1 MDGAQWWN
9 QAFEAAGYKDAF
21 QVKVLPE
28 GADPMDVRY
37 NMINWVHRSTRGW
50 SYGSS
55 VTDPRTGEII
65 KGHVTLGS
73 LRVRQD
79 FLIAEGLLAPYEEG
93 LPVSKEMEQMA
104 LARLRQLAAHE
115 VGHTLGLAHAYSSS
129 AENLASV
136 MDYPHPMAKLVNGKI
151 DLSEAYDT
159 KIGVF
164 DKVSIAYG
172 YQHFPQGTDEDKALN
187 DILQKSL
194 KAGLTFLSDQD
205 ARPQGGAHPY
215 AHLWD
220 NGKDPVDELNRVMEI
235 RQVALKNF
243 GEKNIKMGAP
253 MAMLEEVLVPMYFF
267 HRYQAEAAVKMI
279 GGLNYRYALR
289 GDGQPITELLSPPQE
304 QKALEAL
311 LKTVHPSALTLP
323 ESLLKIIPPRPI
335 GYSRHREL
343 IKIKT
348 ELTFDPLS
356 AAETAADMTF
366 SLILHPARANRLVEQ
381 HAREAKLPSLENV
394 IDQMVTATI
403 KSAPRTGLESSVQ
416 MAVNIALISNL
427 ASLALNKDAL
437 GQTKSIIHFKITQ
450 LIAWL
455 STRATADDGWRAH
468 YSYLAEKLTQLQDD
482 PDEYKE
488 ENVLPPPPGMPI
500 GDMYLDFCGEF
511 RKP

>member
-1 MDGAQWWN
+1 
-9 QAFEAAGYKDAF
+9 
-21 QVKVLPE
+21 
-28 GADPMDVRY
+28 
-37 NMINWVHRSTRGW
+37 
-50 SYGSS
+50 
-55 VTDPRTGEII
+55 
-65 KGHVTLGS
+65 
-73 LRVRQD
+73 
-79 FLIAEGLLAPYEEG
+79 
-93 LPVSKEMEQMA
+93 
-104 LARLRQLAAHE
+104 
-115 VGHTLGLAHAYSSS
+115 
-129 AENLASV
+129 
-136 MDYPHPMAKLVNGKI
+136 
-151 DLSEAYDT
+151 
-159 KIGVF
+159 
-164 DKVSIAYG
+164 
-172 YQHFPQGTDEDKALN
+172 
-187 DILQKSL
+187 
-194 KAGLTFLSDQD
+194 
-205 ARPQGGAHPY
+205 
-215 AHLWD
+215 
-220 NGKDPVDELNRVMEI
+220 
-235 RQVALKNF
+235 
-243 GEKNIKMGAP
+243 
-253 MAMLEEVLVPMYFF
+253 
-267 HRYQAEAAVKMI
+267 
-279 GGLNYRYALR
+279 
-289 GDGQPITELLSPPQE
+289 
-304 QKALEAL
+304 
-311 LKTVHPSALTLP
+311 
-323 ESLLKIIPPRPI
+323 LKIIPPRPI

-500 GDMYLDFCGEF
+500 GDMDLDFCGEF